1 MCNADLKN
9 DFKHIL
15 KNYEVFKITDFSKL
29 RLFQNYV
36 FFKITSFSKLRLFQ
50 KTCNFQNHKK
60 RSGVDPLPSLII
72 NMFFWLN
79 KILQGLKMASQT
91 IQNIRNGWAP
101 EIKRLNDN
109 LEKLEQSLTGTDE
122 CVLDIYSLEETLQ
135 DKIHLL
141 DAELT
146 TIKAD
151 IADLKDHLTSVIK
164 ELDVVTNGGI
174 EEELFGVKAENIEM
188 RNHFNSTIKQL
199 NEITAFVNQ
208 KHGYRIIE
216 ETAELTTVPPLMDLM
231 KLTGVP
237 PLLLI
242 PLVTRGITSDLVVL
256 IWND

>member
-1 MCNADLKN
+1 M
-9 DFKHIL
+9 I
-15 KNYEVFKITDFSKL
+15 
-29 RLFQNYV
+29 
-36 FFKITSFSKLRLFQ
+36 
-50 KTCNFQNHKK
+50 
-60 RSGVDPLPSLII
+60 
-72 NMFFWLN
+72 FWLN
-79 KILQGLKMASQT
+79 RIILWLKMTSQT

-122 CVLDIYSLEETLQ
+122 CILDIYSLEETLQ
-135 DKIHLL
+135 HKITIL

-146 TIKAD
+146 TAKTE

-188 RNHFNSTIKQL
+188 RNHFNCMIKQL

-216 ETAELTTVPPLMDLM
+216 ETSEFDHGTAPPNS
-231 KLTGVP
+231 P
-237 PLLLI
+237 
-242 PLVTRGITSDLVVL
+242 RGKGYNLRSHVVD
-256 IWND
+256 IE